1 MTFRQRMR
9 NAFAVG
15 DEGEPASEDL
25 AALDRLASFIAT
37 RRLEALAILFLQSLV
52 PISYLGSQ
60 AMIGLEPIV
69 GPFWPKGDW
78 ERLARIFERRDGIE
92 RLTLRIEHLVSER
105 EANGSKR
112 S

>member
-1 MTFRQRMR
+1 M
-9 NAFAVG
+9 G
-15 DEGEPASEDL
+15 DEGEPTPEDL
-25 AALDRLASFIAT
+25 AALERLASFIVS
-37 RRLEALAILFLQSLV
+37 RHLESPSILFLQSLV
-52 PISYLGSQ
+52 PLSYLGSQ
-60 AMIGLEPIV
+60 AMVGLEPIV

-105 EANGSKR
+105 ESNGIKR